1 MSPSSLPFL
10 RRQFFRRGSAAA
22 RTSFL
27 LSALLAVLVAG
38 CADAD
43 GPARS
48 GSGESKP
55 TASARPAASF
65 PPSPPAASGCTGRPL
80 DQRDIQHPKLGPVR
94 VFLVQRPASVS
105 RPAGCVAAV
114 TGSGRALA
122 PVDVDA
128 NWSME
133 DPLRFAA
140 PATDSTKNTF
150 VIYNPGRYD
159 GVLVLVPTADG
170 FADIGW
176 RSADDHYSGG
186 RFAFY
191 FARPAGPGKDGAYAI
206 VQSIKGCDPSCA
218 EGATA
223 QVTLRW
229 DGHDYLPTG

>member
-1 MSPSSLPFL
+1 MSPSSSPWL
-10 RRQFFRRGSAAA
+10 RRQLSRRGSAAA
-22 RTSFL
+22 RTAL
-27 LSALLAVLVAG
+27 LMSALAAVFVAG
-38 CADAD
+38 CTDEGGA
-43 GPARS
+43 PRS
-48 GSGESKP
+48 GAAEGKP
-55 TASARPAASF
+55 TASAPSDASF
-65 PPSPPAASGCTGRPL
+65 PPGPPAAAGCAGKTL
-80 DQRDIQHPKLGPVR
+80 DHRDIRHPELGPVR
-94 VFLVQRPASVS
+94 VFLVQRPASAP
-105 RPAGCVAAV
+105 PAGCVAAV

-122 PVDVDA
+122 PVEVDA

-140 PATDSTKNTF
+140 PATDSTKNLF

-176 RSADDHYSGG
+176 RSPDEYYSGG

-191 FARPAGPGKDGAYAI
+191 YARPVGPGKNGEYTI

-223 QVTLRW
+223 KVILRW